1 MSKNKN
7 PTNKNNIVKKSI
19 DCSGNIFK
27 NLFLSSLQHSKN
39 KNLLK
44 LNITPSL
51 NFDSSNNQNISD
63 NKQINIKNNDLLF
76 CMKFNSILDSLR
88 ENRNN
93 NEETLKDKYFDC
105 LTNSLDKT
113 QLNQN
118 YKKDKIDNNL
128 QLVTYREKYKFKNEF
143 NKVLKNIDDKFNL
156 IYNNDLSN
164 SIIKS
169 TLNKK
174 TIGTQYTD
182 PINPP
187 PPNHLF
193 TSKND
198 IINPLITRNRANSWG
213 NLNNWNKQE
222 WGSQNSNN
230 TSFNFK
236 PRPPPPRRPPGF
248 HFNIAKSQL
257 KYPPIQESKIPP
269 PVQIKKEKIN
279 IEREIN
285 GLDDILKLIKD
296 YPMKVDVEYNINMQ
310 AMHNIKEPL
319 HELNNMVGMNKLK
332 DSIVDQIIFFSQNL
346 HKDNDFMHTVIY
358 GPPGTGKTEI
368 AKIMGKIFS
377 SIGILKNN
385 KFKKATRADLIAG
398 YLGQT
403 AIKTRD
409 IIKNCLGGV
418 LFIDEAYA
426 LGNPEKRDSFAKE
439 CIDTLCEGLSDN
451 KDKLMVIIAGYEE
464 DLDKCFFAYNQGLNS
479 RFPWRFHTDD
489 YKGEELN
496 KIFVKKVKDIGWKLE
511 KDIKNSWFEDKMD
524 YFKFFGRDVETL
536 LAKTKIAHG
545 RRVFCKKEDVK
556 RVLTQKDIDK
566 GFEMFTDNK
575 EVKKRADKSSTIPFM
590 YC

>member
-7 PTNKNNIVKKSI
+7 STNKNNIFKKPI
-19 DCSGNIFK
+19 DCSGYKFTNPF
-27 NLFLSSLQHSKN
+27 LFPLHHSKKN
-39 KNLLK
+39 KFLK
-44 LNITPSL
+44 LNISP
-51 NFDSSNNQNISD
+51 SSNFNYNNDISD
-63 NKQINIKNNDLLF
+63 NKQINIKNNNLLF
-76 CMKFNSILDSLR
+76 SMRFNSILDTLR
-88 ENRNN
+88 QNRDN
-93 NEETLKDKYFDC
+93 NEETLKDKYFDRIAD
-105 LTNSLDKT
+105 SLDKT
-113 QLNQN
+113 QLNQDE
-118 YKKDKIDNNL
+118 KKDIINDNL
-128 QLVTYREKYKFKNEF
+128 RLVPYRQRHKFKHEF

-156 IYNNDLSN
+156 LYNNDISN
-164 SIIKS
+164 AIIKS
-169 TLNKK
+169 TINKN
-174 TIGTQYTD
+174 TIGTQYSD
-182 PINPP
+182 PTKPLPP
-187 PPNHLF
+187 PSHLF

-198 IINPLITRNRANSWG
+198 ILNPLITRNRCNSWG
-213 NLNNWNKQE
+213 NSNNWNNQS
-222 WGSQNSNN
+222 WGNQNQRNVSW
-230 TSFNFK
+230 NFK
-236 PRPPPPRRPPGF
+236 QQPPSFSRPPGF
-248 HFNIAKSQL
+248 NFNFQNPQL
-257 KYPPIQESKIPP
+257 KYPPIPESKIPP
-269 PVQIKKEKIN
+269 AIQIKKEKVT

-285 GLDDILKLIKD
+285 GLNDILKLIKD
-296 YPMKVDVEYNINMQ
+296 YPIKVDVEYNINMQ

-319 HELNNMVGMNKLK
+319 NELNNMIGMNKLK

-385 KFKKATRADLIAG
+385 KFRKATRADLIAG

-409 IIKNCLGGV
+409 IIKDCLGGV

-496 KIFVKKVKDIGWKLE
+496 KIFVKKVNDIGWKLK
-511 KDIKNSWFEDKMD
+511 KDIKNSWFEDKME
-524 YFKFFGRDVETL
+524 YFKFYGRDIETL

-545 RRVFCKKEDVK
+545 RRVFCKKEDEK
-556 RVLTQKDIDK
+556 RILTQKDIDK
-566 GFEMFTDNK
+566 GFEMFIDNK
-575 EVKKRADKSSTIPFM
+575 EVKSRGDKSSIIPFM
-590 YC
+590 YS

>member
-7 PTNKNNIVKKSI
+7 STNKNNIFKKPI
-19 DCSGNIFK
+19 DCSGYKFTNPF
-27 NLFLSSLQHSKN
+27 LFPLHHSKN
-39 KNLLK
+39 NKFLK
-44 LNITPSL
+44 LNISP
-51 NFDSSNNQNISD
+51 SSNFNYNNDISD
-63 NKQINIKNNDLLF
+63 NKQINIKNNNLLF
-76 CMKFNSILDSLR
+76 SMRFNSILDTLR
-88 ENRNN
+88 QNRDN
-93 NEETLKDKYFDC
+93 NEETLKDKYFDRIAD
-105 LTNSLDKT
+105 SLDKT
-113 QLNQN
+113 QLNQDE
-118 YKKDKIDNNL
+118 KKDIINDNL
-128 QLVTYREKYKFKNEF
+128 RLVPYRQRHKFKHEF

-156 IYNNDLSN
+156 LYNNDISN
-164 SIIKS
+164 AIIKS
-169 TLNKK
+169 TINKN
-174 TIGTQYTD
+174 TIGTQYSD
-182 PINPP
+182 PTKPP
-187 PPNHLF
+187 PPPSHLF

-198 IINPLITRNRANSWG
+198 ILNPLITRNRCNSWG
-213 NLNNWNKQE
+213 NSNNWNNQA
-222 WGSQNSNN
+222 WGNQNQRNVSW
-230 TSFNFK
+230 NFK
-236 PRPPPPRRPPGF
+236 PQPPSFSRPPGF
-248 HFNIAKSQL
+248 DFNFQNPQL
-257 KYPPIQESKIPP
+257 KYPPIPESKIPP
-269 PVQIKKEKIN
+269 TIQIKKEKVT

-285 GLDDILKLIKD
+285 GLNDILKLIKD
-296 YPMKVDVEYNINMQ
+296 YPIKVDVEYNINMQ

-319 HELNNMVGMNKLK
+319 NELNNMIGMNKLK

-385 KFKKATRADLIAG
+385 KFRKATRADLIAG

-409 IIKNCLGGV
+409 IIKDCLGGV

-496 KIFVKKVKDIGWKLE
+496 KIFVKKVNDIGWKLK
-511 KDIKNSWFEDKMD
+511 KDIKNSWFEDKME
-524 YFKFFGRDVETL
+524 YFKFYGRDIETL

-545 RRVFCKKEDVK
+545 RRVFCKKEDEK
-556 RVLTQKDIDK
+556 RILTQKDIDK
-566 GFEMFTDNK
+566 GFEMFIDNK
-575 EVKKRADKSSTIPFM
+575 EVKSRGDKSSIIPFM
-590 YC
+590 YS